1 MLKEQKGKQALPRV
15 ALFIKFPETIESDTS
30 SHHLGFNKLLSRA
43 NIKARPD
50 TSLLELYLN
59 FNETGERLGA
69 APILAKS
76 QGIPI
81 EGKNW
86 IVAQLIQQHAGMN
99 DVFTT
104 PVAFNA
110 EHEDLYTKYGN
121 LLSDT
126 TGCKEIYRLK
136 TNPTIF
142 LLSYSAKQNFKTI
155 PLERAKHSPMS
166 ASLPTGSGANLWIS
180 KANEFQMA
188 ANLLL
193 GSSSASNTTPNG
205 VWFWGEGTPLQS
217 KNTNIS
223 VNFESALLQTLAR
236 GMGNTFSPEGSIS
249 NDTELT
255 IFERTIKAPDDLFA
269 VTSLMDSLT
278 KKIKQLKLSRLDIF
292 IQVGPRIFE
301 ANINF
306 INLLKIW
313 KSRANVNA
321 LFFNESA
328 V

>member
-1 MLKEQKGKQALPRV
+1 MGSDASFHHPAL
-15 ALFIKFPETIESDTS
+15 
-30 SHHLGFNKLLSRA
+30 NKLLSRA

-59 FNETGERLGA
+59 FNQTGEQLGA

-76 QGIPI
+76 EGIPI
-81 EGKNW
+81 DGKNW

-104 PVAFNA
+104 PAVFSP
-110 EHEDLYTKYGN
+110 EHEDLYAEYGN
-121 LLSDT
+121 ILGHT
-126 TGCKEIYRLK
+126 TGCEDIYRLK
-136 TNPTIF
+136 THPTIF
-142 LLSYSAKQNFKTI
+142 LLSYSDKQNFKTI

-166 ASLPTGSGANLWIS
+166 ASLPTGSSAHLWIS

-193 GSSSASNTTPNG
+193 GNSSASTTTPNG
-205 VWFWGEGTPLQS
+205 VWFWGEGTPPQI

-223 VNFESALLQTLAR
+223 VNFESAILQTLAK
-236 GMGNTFSPEGSIS
+236 GMGNTFASGGGIS
-249 NDTELT
+249 NKTELT
-255 IFERTIKAPDDLFA
+255 IIERTIKAPDDLFA
-269 VTSLMDSLT
+269 VTSLMESLT

-292 IQVGPRIFE
+292 VEVGPRIFE
-301 ANINF
+301 VSVNF
-306 INLLKIW
+306 VNLLKIW
-313 KSRANVNA
+313 RPRANANA

-328 V
+328 T

>member
-1 MLKEQKGKQALPRV
+1 MGSDASFHHPAL
-15 ALFIKFPETIESDTS
+15 
-30 SHHLGFNKLLSRA
+30 NKLLSRA

-59 FNETGERLGA
+59 FNQTGEQLGA

-76 QGIPI
+76 EGIPI
-81 EGKNW
+81 DGKNW

-104 PVAFNA
+104 PAVFSP
-110 EHEDLYTKYGN
+110 EHEDLYAEYGN
-121 LLSDT
+121 ILGHT
-126 TGCKEIYRLK
+126 TGCEDIYRLK
-136 TNPTIF
+136 THPTIF
-142 LLSYSAKQNFKTI
+142 LLSYSDKQNFKTI

-166 ASLPTGSGANLWIS
+166 ASLPTGSSAHLWIS

-193 GSSSASNTTPNG
+193 GNSSASTTTPNG
-205 VWFWGEGTPLQS
+205 VWFWGEGAPPQV

-223 VNFESALLQTLAR
+223 VNFESAILQTLAK
-236 GMGNTFSPEGSIS
+236 GMGNTFASGGGIS
-249 NDTELT
+249 NKTELT
-255 IFERTIKAPDDLFA
+255 IIERTIKAPDDLFA
-269 VTSLMDSLT
+269 VTSLMESLT

-292 IQVGPRIFE
+292 VEVGPRIFE
-301 ANINF
+301 VSVNF
-306 INLLKIW
+306 VNLLKIW
-313 KSRANVNA
+313 RPRANANA

-328 V
+328 I